1 MDNISQDK
9 LSINGS
15 KFEYN
20 IAQNLQNS
28 KEPIFEEKNE
38 QNVSLQYGPN
48 DIPEWYKAIP
58 LGFQQAMVCMAGL
71 FVTPYIVSETV
82 CAGDKSSELRAK
94 LISTAFVISGI
105 ATILQCFLG
114 IRLANLQGPS
124 FGFFG
129 SLYAFASLPEM
140 KCNSNANEHV
150 SDEDYLNKLRMIQG
164 SLICASFIPMILGT
178 TGLIGVIARRV
189 GPITICPVLMLLALD
204 NVGSVVDK
212 AQTHWI
218 SLVQFVLMGSF
229 ATFFS
234 EFQFPLPYFKHGK
247 IHFARYRLLGQFPY
261 LFSIIISYTV
271 AAILSGT
278 NAEPKE
284 GPARIDKQAAIDV
297 LTKSPWFQVP
307 YPGQFGM
314 PKFHLGLFI
323 VMVVIFL
330 ANAVEAIG
338 GYHVLAEISGEKPP
352 PSFMINRAV
361 FFEGFGSLLS
371 GLTGLGVGLTAYSE
385 NVAAVSITRVASRFV
400 MLTCGIL
407 LIALG
412 LFTKFAAILATIP
425 DPIIGG
431 LLGTSMC
438 LIFGVAITNLQTVD
452 LKLSRNLTIIGIAVM
467 CGMYIPEY
475 FSRYPVKTDSTEVNQ
490 TLSILLGIR
499 MIIGGLIAFILDNLV
514 PGATLKQ
521 RGFHIPLRSDGEQSQ
536 ITFRKEAYDYPT
548 PVNRILLKIPLISKL
563 PFMPST
569 ERLKSTLNYDNVV
582 QPVNDMYRI

>member
-15 KFEYN
+15 KSAYS
-20 IAQNLQNS
+20 IAQSLQNS
-28 KEPIFEEKNE
+28 REPIFEEKNGR
-38 QNVSLQYGPN
+38 NVSLQYGPN

-71 FVTPYIVSETV
+71 IVTPYVVSELV
-82 CAGDKSSELRAK
+82 CAGDKTSELRAK
-94 LISTAFVISGI
+94 LISTAFVITGI
-105 ATILQCFLG
+105 ATILQSFLG
-114 IRLANLQGPS
+114 LRLANLQGPA
-124 FGFFG
+124 FAFFFG
-129 SLYAFASLPEM
+129 TLNAFASLPEM
-140 KCNSNANEHV
+140 KCNSSTNEHV

-178 TGLIGVIARRV
+178 TGLIGLIARRV
-189 GPITICPVLMLLALD
+189 GPITICPVLILLCLD

-218 SLVQFVLMGSF
+218 SLVQFVLMCSF
-229 ATFFS
+229 ATFLS

-247 IHFARYRLLGQFPY
+247 IHFVRYRLLGQFPY
-261 LFSIIISYTV
+261 LFSIIISYTI

-278 NAEPKE
+278 NAEPEE
-284 GPARIDKQAAIDV
+284 GPARVDKKAAIDV

-307 YPGQFGM
+307 YPG
-314 PKFHLGLFI
+314 
-323 VMVVIFL
+323 
-330 ANAVEAIG
+330 
-338 GYHVLAEISGEKPP
+338 
-352 PSFMINRAV
+352 
-361 FFEGFGSLLS
+361 FGSLLS
-371 GLTGLGVGLTAYSE
+371 GLTGLGVGLTMYTE
-385 NVAAVSITRVASRFV
+385 NVAAVSLTRVASRFV

-431 LLGTSMC
+431 LLGMTMC
-438 LIFGVAITNLQTVD
+438 LVFGIAITNLQTVD
-452 LKLSRNLTIIGIAVM
+452 LKLSRNITIIGIAVM

-475 FSRYPVKTDSTEVNQ
+475 FTRHPVKTGSTEVNQ
-490 TLSILLGIR
+490 ILSILLEIR

-514 PGATLKQ
+514 PATHKQ
-521 RGFHIPLRSDGEQSQ
+521 RGFHIPLCSDGEKSQ
-536 ITFRKEAYDYPT
+536 ITLQKEAYDYPT

-563 PFMPST
+563 PFMPSK
-569 ERLKSTLNYDNVV
+569 ERLQSTLNYDNMV
-582 QPVNDMYRI
+582 QP